1 MKVITSESVFSGH
14 PDKVCDQISDAI
26 LDALLEQDKN
36 SRVAVETAIKDD
48 FVYIFGEVTANA
60 TVDYELIALSKLRE
74 IGYNDVFEVLVKIS
88 TQSPDIAL
96 GVDSTES
103 HEQGAGD
110 QGIMFGYACK
120 ETQEFMPLAIML
132 ANQISK
138 ELDSLRKVKYS
149 HVFGP
154 DGKCQVS
161 INYEGIKP
169 KIETVV
175 VSAQTQP
182 GVFREQVEDIIV
194 NEVLTK
200 VMSFDEIV
208 EAEVLINPTGEFVI
222 GGPYADS
229 GLTGRKIIVDTYG
242 GHGKHG
248 GGAFSGKDVSKVDR
262 SGAYYARYVAKSL
275 VGADL
280 ATQCEVQVSYAIG
293 VAKPVSIFVN
303 TFGTGV
309 VSDEELQALVH
320 YAFDF
325 KPKNIRKELKLDD
338 VKFQELS
345 KYGHF
350 GREDLQV
357 PWECVDNKIKEI
369 RRLYEKT

>member
-14 PDKVCDQISDAI
+14 PDKICDQISDAV

-36 SRVAVETAIKDD
+36 SRVAVETAIKDN
-48 FVYIFGEVTANA
+48 FVFIFGEVSSTA
-60 TVDYELIALSKLRE
+60 TIDYKEIAIKKLRE
-74 IGYNDVFEVLVKIS
+74 IGYNEIFEVLIKVSSQSADIS
-88 TQSPDIAL
+88 I

-120 ETQEFMPLAIML
+120 ETQEFMPLSIML
-132 ANQISK
+132 ANHISK
-138 ELDSLRKVKYS
+138 ELDYLRKARYS

-161 INYEGIKP
+161 VNYDSIKP
-169 KIETVV
+169 KVETVV
-175 VSAQTQP
+175 VSAQTLP
-182 GVFREQVEDIIV
+182 GVFKEQVEDIII
-194 NEVLTK
+194 NEVLNK

-208 EAEVLINPTGEFVI
+208 DAEVLINPTGEFVI

-262 SGAYYARYVAKSL
+262 GGAYYARYVAKSL

-293 VAKPVSIFVN
+293 VAKPVSILVN

-309 VSDEELQALVH
+309 VSDEELQALVN
-320 YAFDF
+320 YSFDF
-325 KPKNIRKELKLDD
+325 KPENIRKELKLDE
-338 VKFQELS
+338 VKFQDLA
-345 KYGHF
+345 KYGHM
-350 GREDLQV
+350 GREDLNVQ
-357 PWECVDNKIKEI
+357 WEHVDQKIKEL
-369 RRLYEKT
+369 RKLYEKA